1 MSGACVFC
9 EIVAGRVAQPAV
21 LDRPRVLAF
30 MDLRQPA
37 LGHVLVV
44 PKRHIENIFGLERDQ
59 GAELMDALAEVSKAV
74 RDAFKPDGVSIWQSN
89 GPGAHQEVPH
99 IHFHIMPRFTGDG
112 LLQVYA
118 SRPPQPPRNE
128 LERQARLIRTAL
140 AGGQAS

>member
-1 MSGACVFC
+1 M
-9 EIVAGRVAQPAV
+9 AQPAV
-21 LDRPRVLAF
+21 LDRGGVLAF

-44 PKRHIENIFGLERDQ
+44 PKRHIENIFALDRDQ
-59 GAELMDALAEVSKAV
+59 GAELIEAIVAVSRAV

-99 IHFHIMPRFTGDG
+99 IHFHIMPRFRSDG

-118 SRPPQPPRNE
+118 SRPAQPPRDE